1 MTPMAMRCLIC
12 VAVCVLAAA
21 AIAPSPSAA
30 QSAEDISALNQQVVE
45 LYQVG
50 SYAEAIPVAQRA
62 SEQRQSQL
70 FYDGTGLGA
79 LFLCRDPGF
88 GGFICA
94 G

>member
-50 SYAEAIPVAQRA
+50 EVRGSYPRGPADILRGRA
-62 SEQRQSQL
+62 SCSTMGR
-70 FYDGTGLGA
+70 G
-79 LFLCRDPGF
+79 
-88 GGFICA
+88 
-94 G
+94 